1 MSEETLLPVSGLR
14 RWFYISL
21 GWFFVGLAVLG
32 TLLPILPTTPFL
44 LLASFFFARSNPA
57 LQTWLFRLP
66 LWGSL
71 LRDWQMHRG
80 VRPIAKLTAFVAIPT
95 VIVSSAVLAN
105 LPSTGLVLL
114 CVLGVIGLVVVGRLP
129 VVPPRSSN
137 GNQPTAS
144 LG

>member
-1 MSEETLLPVSGLR
+1 MSKETPLPVSGLR
-14 RWFYISL
+14 RWLYIGL

-44 LLASFFFARSNPA
+44 LLASFFFARSYPA

-71 LRDWQMHRG
+71 LRDWQMHQG
-80 VRPIAKLTAFVAIPT
+80 VRPRTKLTAFVLIPT
-95 VIVSSAVLAN
+95 VIVSSAVLSN
-105 LPSTGLVLL
+105 LPLTGLVML

-129 VVPPRSSN
+129 VVPPQTIKISR
-137 GNQPTAS
+137 
-144 LG
+144 